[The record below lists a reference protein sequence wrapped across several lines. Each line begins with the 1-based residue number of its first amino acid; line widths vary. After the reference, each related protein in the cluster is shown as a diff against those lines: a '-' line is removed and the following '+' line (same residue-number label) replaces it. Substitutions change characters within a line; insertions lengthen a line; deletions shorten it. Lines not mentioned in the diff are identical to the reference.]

1 MSSSAGEGFESD
13 VNSDCSA
20 TIFLDSRIYSREAI
34 LRACYWCTDIAYIH
48 IPETPDRRIVIQIKL
63 KQTIPTLE
71 SPKLINIEEFVGKF
85 CNSLLDFE
93 LRKVVE
99 TETGT
104 LRQLILAKAFS
115 ESGVLEDEP
124 PGTIAD
130 PVESRKPTS
139 LVHIM
144 NSFVSPTE

>member
-1 MSSSAGEGFESD
+1 MSGAVAEGFESEA
-13 VNSDCSA
+13 NSDSSA
-20 TIFLDSRIYSREAI
+20 IISLDSRIYSKEGI

-48 IPETPDRRIVIQIKL
+48 VPESPDGRIVIHIKL
-63 KQTIPTLE
+63 KQTIPTLGN
-71 SPKLINIEEFVGKF
+71 PKLTSIVEFIGEF

-93 LRKVVE
+93 LRQQVE
-99 TETGT
+99 TETAT

-124 PGTIAD
+124 PGAIDD

-144 NSFVSPTE
+144 KTLIPPSE